1 MIGVVLVLTAVGG
14 LVARSIY
21 QPAANAATQ
30 PSAAPP
36 PSADAPTSGTV
47 TQDPDSKQVKLSA
60 DAASSPYGKTVLDLL
75 QTYYNAIND
84 NTYLEWEST
93 VTPAF
98 IAATPQESWENGYSS
113 SQDTGMYVYRINSA
127 PDNQLRVLLTFN
139 SHQDPSKAPDTA
151 PYACITWHSVL
162 TMSDTKS
169 GWKIDAGTAGSH
181 PITEECAGS

>member
-1 MIGVVLVLTAVGG
+1 VIGVVLVLTAVGG

-21 QPAANAATQ
+21 QPGTAGATT
-30 PSAAPP
+30 PPTPAPP
-36 PSADAPTSGTV
+36 PSTDVTTTGTPES
-47 TQDPDSKQVKLSA
+47 TDVKMSA
-60 DAASSPYGKTVLDLL
+60 DAAASPYGSAVQTLL
-75 QTYYNAIND
+75 QNYYNAIND
-84 NTYLEWEST
+84 GSYLQWEST
-93 VTPAF
+93 ATPAL
-98 IAATPQESWENGYSS
+98 IQANPEPQWKNGYAS
-113 SQDTGMYVYRINSA
+113 SQDKGMYVYRINSA